1 MLPDQALANSQLFTV
16 INDIISKIIL
26 RKKQQRKTG
35 WKDERNRKT
44 VSIITRKIE
53 STKRN
58 ENEQGTIRVR
68 GEKD

>member
-1 MLPDQALANSQLFTV
+1 MTLV
-16 INDIISKIIL
+16 IAIKLSWEKN
-26 RKKQQRKTG
+26 KKQWKTG

-53 STKRN
+53 STKRK

>member
-68 GEKD
+68 GEKG